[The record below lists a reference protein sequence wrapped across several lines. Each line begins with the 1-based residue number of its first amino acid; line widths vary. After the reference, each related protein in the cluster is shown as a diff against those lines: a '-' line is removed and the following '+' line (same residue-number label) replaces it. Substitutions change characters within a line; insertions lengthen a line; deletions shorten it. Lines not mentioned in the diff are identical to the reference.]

1 MSLNV
6 PGGVQTPPPLFLDP
20 RMLVILFDYGG
31 MEHLSILT

>member
-6 PGGVQTPPPLFLDP
+6 PGGVQTPPFLDP

-31 MEHLSILT
+31 MEHLSILTW